1 MIPAPRPHD
10 PLAADWITALFLTCL
25 LVLAIINHAAPR
37 TWRLLLHAAFR
48 MRLGRQTLRE
58 DVDLQDRN
66 FLGLLLVAVAV
77 IALFTWQAIAGS
89 GASGS
94 PPYLM
99 LTGIV
104 AGVFVAQGLL
114 PRMLAGLLRVDA
126 GSSEYLYT
134 GSLLYALLGMMLLPV
149 VILSTYHTEWR
160 GALIL
165 TGSALLA
172 VTVLYRWVRGA
183 WIGLG
188 EGVSLGYIILYLCA
202 AEILPVLLAIHAF
215 RQSS

>member
-1 MIPAPRPHD
+1 MIPVPRPHD
-10 PLAADWITALFLTCL
+10 PLAADWITALFLGCL

-37 TWRLLLHAAFR
+37 TWRVLLHSAFR

-66 FLGLLLVAVAV
+66 FIGLLLVAVAV
-77 IALFTWQAIAGS
+77 IALFGWQAVAG
-89 GASGS
+89 GGTHQA
-94 PPYLM
+94 PTYL
-99 LTGIV
+99 LLVGVV

-114 PRMLAGLLRVDA
+114 PRLLAGLLRVDA

-134 GSLLYALLGMMLLPV
+134 GSLLYALLGMVLLPV
-149 VILSTYHTEWR
+149 VVLATYNSEWR

-165 TGSALLA
+165 AGSAVLA
-172 VTVLYRWVRGA
+172 ITVLYRWVRGV

-188 EGVSLGYIILYLCA
+188 EGVSPGYIFLYLCA
-202 AEILPVLLAIHAF
+202 AEIMPVLLAIHAL
-215 RQSS
+215 RQTS

>member
-10 PLAADWITALFLTCL
+10 PLAADWITALFLVCL

-77 IALFTWQAIAGS
+77 VALFSWQAIAGS
-89 GASGS
+89 GATQV
-94 PPYLM
+94 PPYPL
-99 LTGIV
+99 LVGVV
-104 AGVFVAQGLL
+104 AGVFVVQGLL

-134 GSLLYALLGMMLLPV
+134 GSLLYALLGMVMLPV
-149 VILSTYHTEWR
+149 VVLGTYHAEWR
-160 GALIL
+160 STLLIA
-165 TGSALLA
+165 GSALLA
-172 VTVLYRWVRGA
+172 ITILYRWVRGA
-183 WIGLG
+183 WIGMG
-188 EGVSLGYIILYLCA
+188 EGVSLGYIFLYLCA
-202 AEILPVLLAIHAF
+202 AEIVPVLLAIHAL